1 MALVGILGAGLSGV
15 VMGIQLKRLGID
27 DFVVYEKQ
35 SDVGGTWLRNT
46 YPGLHCDIPSHIY
59 CYSFEPNPDFSMV
72 FSGHS
77 EIQAYIRSCA
87 EKYGIA
93 DHIRLNTT
101 VDRASWQP
109 HDSCWELELAEGERL
124 RHRFVVSATGGL
136 TEPHYPT
143 LDGFDSFEGLVW
155 HAGSWRHDVEL
166 AGRRVAVVGSAAAAV
181 QVVPEVAKDAAEVFV
196 YSRTPNW
203 VRPRRNRFYTDE
215 EKAELA
221 TDEGWHRARRQQY
234 RDTMLWQ
241 RAFEKKTDAIE
252 ELRAEVMDQMRAAI
266 SDPDTIAALT
276 PSFEPGCK
284 RILVSDDYYPA
295 LALDHVTLVP
305 HGVTALTPS
314 GVVSADG
321 TEVDV
326 DVVIFCTGY
335 KLGGRA
341 DGGPALEIYG
351 RDGLDLRTAFG
362 RAPESFRGVAIPG
375 FPNWFTVAGVN
386 GSPGHAP
393 VFMTAEVATNYIG
406 RWIHH
411 LLARDANTVEAR
423 RDATHEWAEATQA
436 ELQEMSWAGDC
447 GGWYRDRNGRIL
459 PFFPGSWTRFR
470 REMRELHLD
479 AFEVR

>member
-1 MALVGILGAGLSGV
+1 
-15 VMGIQLKRLGID
+15 
-27 DFVVYEKQ
+27 
-35 SDVGGTWLRNT
+35 
-46 YPGLHCDIPSHIY
+46 
-59 CYSFEPNPDFSMV
+59 
-72 FSGHS
+72 
-77 EIQAYIRSCA
+77 
-87 EKYGIA
+87 
-93 DHIRLNTT
+93 
-101 VDRASWQP
+101 
-109 HDSCWELELAEGERL
+109 
-124 RHRFVVSATGGL
+124 
-136 TEPHYPT
+136 
-143 LDGFDSFEGLVW
+143 
-155 HAGSWRHDVEL
+155 
-166 AGRRVAVVGSAAAAV
+166 
-181 QVVPEVAKDAAEVFV
+181 
-196 YSRTPNW
+196 
-203 VRPRRNRFYTDE
+203 
-215 EKAELA
+215 
-221 TDEGWHRARRQQY
+221 
-234 RDTMLWQ
+234 MLWQ

-362 RAPESFRGVAIPG
+362 RAPESFRGVAIPD

-447 GGWYRDRNGRIL
+447 PGWYRDRNGRIL

-479 AFEVR
+479 AFEVH